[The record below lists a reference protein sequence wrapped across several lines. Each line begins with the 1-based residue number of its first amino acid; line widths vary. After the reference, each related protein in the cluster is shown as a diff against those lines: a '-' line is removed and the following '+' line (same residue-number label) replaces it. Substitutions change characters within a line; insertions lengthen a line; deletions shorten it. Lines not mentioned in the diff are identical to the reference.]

1 MTDATTTT
9 ATSGFTANSNL
20 AARCFAELTDLS
32 EGHIVRDQYDG
43 INRSNL
49 KRNMPEY
56 RLWFSAL
63 EDAVDILTS
72 GTMLGEPSAKWRN
85 LHDDALR
92 WVRSD
97 EHFVGSFTFI
107 VGEVMGWPV
116 SDVRRILLTDPHGIK
131 RRIKALR
138 DRNAKGDDDTD

>member
-49 KRNMPEY
+49 KRNLPEY
-56 RLWFSAL
+56 RLWFSVL

-72 GTMLGEPSAKWRN
+72 DTMQGLPREKWHRLYDDTLGW
-85 LHDDALR
+85 L
-92 WVRSD
+92 RSD
-97 EHFVGSFTFI
+97 DHFVGSFSFI

-131 RRIKALR
+131 RRIKALQ
-138 DRNAKGDDDTD
+138 DYSAKGDDDSD